1 MFLRDVYPGA
11 KRSPVELVRMM
22 ATPEIDANIKM
33 AGISFLTHVNM
44 VMIFD
49 YVFIS
54 LKFISVDLLNL
65 LFFSISYYKNS
76 QFEM

>member
-22 ATPEIDANIKM
+22 ATPEIDPNVKM
-33 AGISFLTHVNM
+33 AGISILTHVNI

-49 YVFIS
+49 YIFQV
-54 LKFISVDLLNL
+54 ISVN
-65 LFFSISYYKNS
+65 ISN
-76 QFEM
+76 QFYF

>member
-22 ATPEIDANIKM
+22 ATPEINANIKM
-33 AGISFLTHVNM
+33 AGISFLTHLNI

-49 YVFIS
+49 I
-54 LKFISVDLLNL
+54 ISVDFTLLIL
-65 LFFSISYYKNS
+65 LY
-76 QFEM
+76 